1 MALTAAL
8 LGAARF
14 PGAMTKNTTDT
25 LASQSLAANRTTLIC
40 IANVPTVPETPTVPT
55 AEDSGSR
62 IYSQVATV
70 NAPAGDGRSTIHRAY
85 ATVAATLDLKIREP
99 ATGSTDGS
107 GLVKWMAIEIDGS
120 TSSPVAGSATFGAGA
135 GSTTITINTT
145 SGGANLPSPESSIT
159 PLVFIASRT
168 YGGTIAMDAPTGWTK
183 VGDKLTQDGTTSLHI
198 AAFTKNS
205 ALAAGD
211 TINQAFTIANFG
223 SPLYNTACAGVSA
236 IVALLRGANLRLR
249 VEFSDW
255 SSGSNPIGATST
267 LGYVS
272 KTGAIETTT
281 PTKYT
286 NFSIVSNGSGGA
298 RCDLD
303 VTGKQGFVSGDT
315 GYLWIADGIEAA
327 SPNNHG
333 TSGGWLSGTV
343 AEGSGDAPA

>member
-1 MALTAAL
+1 MALTATL

-25 LASQSLAANRTTLIC
+25 LSSQSLGANRSTLIC
-40 IANVPTVPETPTVPT
+40 IGNVPTVPETPSVPT
-55 AEDSGSR
+55 AEDTGSR

-85 ATVAATLDLKIREP
+85 STAAATLDLKIREP
-99 ATGSTDGS
+99 ATGTTDGS

-120 TSSPVAGSATFGAGA
+120 TSSPIAGTATFGATS

-159 PLVFIASRT
+159 PLVFIVSRT

-183 VGDKLTQDGTTSLHI
+183 IGDKLTQDGTTSLHI
-198 AAFTKNS
+198 AAFVKNS

-236 IVALLRGANLRLR
+236 VLALLRGANLRLR
-249 VEFSDW
+249 VPITDW
-255 SSGSNPIGATST
+255 SSGSNPIGATSVV
-267 LGYVS
+267 GYVWKGEPS
-272 KTGAIETTT
+272 AGAA
-281 PTKYT
+281 TKYPSIT
-286 NFSIVSNGSGGA
+286 IVSDGSGGA

-315 GYLWIADGIEAA
+315 GYLLIADGIEAA

-333 TSGGWLSGTV
+333 TSGGLLSGTV